1 MEAGGVKLTGRKPR
15 LAARPSRLAAAPK
28 KALAF
33 YLKPEWRVLVSRLIA
48 KRGRKCEKCGAQ
60 GVRIYGDHVV
70 ELKDGGAELDEGNIE
85 LLCAPCHGRKTAQAK
100 VERAG
105 LA

>member
-1 MEAGGVKLTGRKPR
+1 VKLTGRKPR
-15 LAARPSRLAAAPK
+15 LAARPARLAAAPK
-28 KALAF
+28 KALPF
-33 YLKPEWRVLVSRLIA
+33 YLKPEWRALVARLIVM
-48 KRGRKCEKCGAQ
+48 RGRKCEKCGAE

-70 ELKDGGAELDEGNIE
+70 ELKDGGAELDANNVE
-85 LLCAPCHGRKTAQAK
+85 LLCSPCHGKKTARAK